1 MKYLETI
8 VCQTEKGKEA
18 RLERMIRSRI
28 ELSKRQDGCSA
39 AWYGISNTDPYLF
52 IIQIVYQ
59 SLDEFHDVK
68 KVVEST
74 LDAKDGGLEACLVGP
89 PLLGLFDI
97 GDDALNSAE

>member
-1 MKYLETI
+1 MKHLETI

-18 RLERMIRSRI
+18 RLERMIKSRI
-28 ELSKRQDGCSA
+28 ELSKRQSGCVA

-52 IIQIVYQ
+52 IIQIVYR
-59 SLDEFHDVK
+59 SLDDFHAVK
-68 KVVEST
+68 KVVEGT

-97 GDDALNSAE
+97 ADNALNSVE

>member
-1 MKYLETI
+1 MNHLETI

-18 RLERMIRSRI
+18 RLERMIKSRI
-28 ELSKRQDGCSA
+28 ELSKRQSGCVG

-52 IIQIVYQ
+52 IIQIVYG
-59 SLDEFHDVK
+59 SLEDFHAVK
-68 KVVEST
+68 KVVEGT

-97 GDDALNSAE
+97 SDNALNSVE